1 MQALEPY
8 GVKVRFHLQAVCV
21 VGVFQ
26 AREDEQKRD
35 DTYDNFWK
43 CPYSRKMDDNGAFP
57 TSTSGD
63 EGDLNMS

>member
-35 DTYDNFWK
+35 DTYDILRLFGSGHIAGKWMTIG
-43 CPYSRKMDDNGAFP
+43 RFP
-57 TSTSGD
+57 LQLRGMRET
-63 EGDLNMS
+63 

>member
-1 MQALEPY
+1 VQALEPY

-35 DTYDNFWK
+35 DTYDILRLFGSGHIAGKW
-43 CPYSRKMDDNGAFP
+43 MTP